1 MSTRCLIG
9 KKNKDKSITYVYCHH
24 DGYPSWVGKTLFE
37 NYKDEEK
44 IDKLLALGDM
54 SSLGKEPIAAGDF
67 DYLGNDFCCPYSDR
81 GESCPAATVKTQ
93 KAFLRI
99 DAWEEYWY
107 LFKDNKWYYS
117 SDGNTF
123 KELTEKVIA
132 RD

>member
-9 KKNKDKSITYVYCHH
+9 KENQDNSITYIYCHH
-24 DGYPSWVGKTLFE
+24 DGYPSWVGKVLFE

-54 SSLGKEPIAAGDF
+54 SSLGKEPVSTGDF
-67 DYLGNDFCCPYSDR
+67 RYLGEDFCCPYSDR
-81 GESCPAATVKTQ
+81 GESHPAETVKTQ
-93 KAFLRI
+93 KAFLNV

-123 KELTEKVIA
+123 KELTETVIA